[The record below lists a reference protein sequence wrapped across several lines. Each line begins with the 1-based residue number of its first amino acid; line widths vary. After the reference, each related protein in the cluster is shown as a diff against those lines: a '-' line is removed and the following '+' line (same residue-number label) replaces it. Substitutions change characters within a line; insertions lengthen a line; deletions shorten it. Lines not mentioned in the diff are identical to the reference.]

1 MLPKNSVNE
10 SSKKEL
16 TIEKLR
22 SYTGFESF
30 SDEQAQLAIQN
41 IKRLAKILFSIYQ
54 NDNPSENPIK

>member
-1 MLPKNSVNE
+1 MFQKKTVQENSN
-10 SSKKEL
+10 KEL

-30 SDEQAQLAIQN
+30 SDQQAQIAILN

-54 NDNPSENPIK
+54 NDNTSENPIK